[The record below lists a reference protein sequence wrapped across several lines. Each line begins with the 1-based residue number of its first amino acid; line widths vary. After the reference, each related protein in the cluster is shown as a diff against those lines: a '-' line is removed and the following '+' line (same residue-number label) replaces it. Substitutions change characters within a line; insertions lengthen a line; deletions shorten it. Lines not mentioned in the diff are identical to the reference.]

1 MRLFSHV
8 SVVLTVIQNEWLAT
22 NSQNV
27 ILNNFEDNY
36 KFHYRM
42 CASKR
47 SIKLCFAF
55 FPICTH
61 YEYTFHQLLKFAV
74 FLSWGRGGA
83 GASDGER
90 GGGGGGWG
98 KNEIEK
104 KKTCPKII
112 SQILICFNAMR
123 R

>member
-8 SVVLTVIQNEWLAT
+8 SVVLTVFQNEWLAT

-27 ILNNFEDNY
+27 ILNNFEDYY
-36 KFHYRM
+36 KSHYRM

-47 SIKLCFAF
+47 SIKLCFTF

-74 FLSWGRGGA
+74 FFLSWGRGGA
-83 GASDGER
+83 QGRAMGK
-90 GGGGGGWG
+90 GGWG
-98 KNEIEK
+98 GVKMK
-104 KKTCPKII
+104 
-112 SQILICFNAMR
+112 
-123 R
+123 